1 MKKTNN
7 TVILQGY
14 YGGDLDHALSAWTST
29 SRSLNQDKLNRI
41 PSLLEMLASNGHETP
56 FEKSSL
62 HFLIT
67 TDIATHIQVIK
78 HRIGVSVNAESARYK
93 ELKDNKYYIPD
104 DWDLDEQLALI
115 NHCEDSLK
123 KYHECLKSLKI
134 KGYSTKRAKESARF
148 YLPYANQIT
157 SDVMFNFR
165 SFVNFQ
171 RLRNS
176 EHAQKEIRD
185 LSQSMLNLVKNI
197 EGNPFEHS
205 IKAFKL

>member
-1 MKKTNN
+1 MKTTNN

-67 TDIATHIQVIK
+67 TDTATHIQVIK

-93 ELKDNKYYIPD
+93 ELKDDKYYIPD

-123 KYHECLKSLKI
+123 KYHECLVRLKA
-134 KGYSTKRAKESARF
+134 KGISAKRSKESARF

-185 LSQSMLNLVKNI
+185 LAQSMLDLVKNI